1 MRKHIVLARQDAGPV
16 LDEASALVETK
27 DEIKT
32 KERLLDAF
40 TKHFVLSEDELLL
53 LTSSAEPVND
63 QFFEALSRTKQIH
76 KDCEILLGGD
86 NERLGLEIMEQSSKG
101 LNSAYQKL
109 YKWIQ
114 KEFKSLN
121 LEDPQM
127 GGPIRKGL
135 RVLAERPTMFHSCL
149 DFFAE
154 AREDILSEGFHYAL
168 TATGGGGAESGSKPI
183 EFNAHDPL
191 RYVGDMLAWV
201 YSSAVAE
208 KEALEA
214 LFISEGSDL
223 ARGIQVGISSEPWSR
238 VDGEDVAPF
247 DGQKALVELVT
258 RDLSGV
264 SRSFRQRTE
273 LVIQGHDDPVA
284 LYKVINLL
292 SFYDATFSK
301 LVGTESD
308 LLETVVS
315 LQRFT
320 FQRFEALIQDTIASV
335 SSEPSGLL
343 PPDDLS
349 SPDFLNDTLAI
360 LTDLMKAYDS
370 SFKTDVTDEHSQD
383 ENKFTPVV
391 RATLDPFM
399 QLAKTSSNALTNPTE
414 KAIYQTNSL
423 LAIRSTISP
432 YPFVC
437 ATHLTPISAALTTL
451 RTDLLEIQHN
461 FLLRS
466 SGLQSLLTALK
477 PFTPAISQST
487 AGDSSLQ
494 VPQPHPDLASIATV
508 PEFQPAALASVGQKL
523 DDFLPSALVDAT
535 DNLKRIHSSALVKS
549 ITEEAVEAFCR
560 DFEFVESVILGAD
573 EAREKVSVGTTAT
586 TATTATTTTDAAER
600 RRQRRKRDKMMRG
613 EDDGDEEDE
622 QVDRGWTLRALFPRT
637 TGEIRVLLS

>member
-16 LDEASALVETK
+16 LEEASTLVETK
-27 DEIKT
+27 QEIET
-32 KERLLDAF
+32 KEKLLSAF

-86 NERLGLEIMEQSSKG
+86 NERLGLEIMEQSSKA

-109 YKWIQ
+109 YKLIQ

-135 RVLAERPTMFHSCL
+135 QVLAERPTLFHSCL

-168 TATGGGGAESGSKPI
+168 TAAGGGAESSKPI

-201 YSSAVAE
+201 YSSAVSE

-214 LFISEGSDL
+214 LFISEGGDL
-223 ARGIQVGISSEPWSR
+223 ARGIQTGISSEPWSR
-238 VDGEDVAPF
+238 VEEDAAPF
-247 DGQKALVELVT
+247 DGKKALADLVT

-264 SRSFRQRTE
+264 SRSLCQRTE

-292 SFYDATFSK
+292 SFYEATFTK
-301 LVGTESD
+301 LVGAESG
-308 LLETVVS
+308 LVEAVVS
-315 LQRFT
+315 LERFT
-320 FQRFEALIQDTIASV
+320 FQRFEVLIQDTIASV

-349 SPDFLNDTLAI
+349 APDFLNDALSI

-370 SFKTDVTDEHSQD
+370 SFKVEATDETSQS

-391 RATLDPFM
+391 RTALDPFV
-399 QLAKTSSNALTNPTE
+399 QLAKTSSNALTNARE

-423 LAIRSTISP
+423 LAIRSTIAP

-437 ATHLTPISAALTTL
+437 ATHLTPISTSLTTL

-461 FLLRS
+461 FLLKS
-466 SGLQSLLTALK
+466 SGLKLLLTALK
-477 PFTPAISQST
+477 PFAVGHSS
-487 AGDSSLQ
+487 SSLE
-494 VPQPHPDLASIATV
+494 VPQPHPDLAGIATL
-508 PEFQPAALASVGQKL
+508 PEFQPNALASVGQKL
-523 DDFLPSALVDAT
+523 DNFLPSALVDAT
-535 DNLKRIHSSALVKS
+535 DNMKCIHSSALVKS

-573 EAREKVSVGTTAT
+573 EAREKVSIGTTAT
-586 TATTATTTTDAAER
+586 ATTTQTDAAEKR
-600 RRQRRKRDKMMRG
+600 RERMRRNRMR
-613 EDDGDEEDE
+613 GDEEGE
-622 QVDRGWTLRALFPRT
+622 KEKEFVDRGWTLRALFPRT